1 MSIRMSVR
9 IFAISMMLLSVLLN
23 KPANAQYYNTQI
35 NQSSA
40 PLELN
45 PFLHGI
51 ATPARTIPEHQ
62 VVPALQYAP
71 EEQPRFP
78 AMPQAQSEPERPQA
92 SQLSVAKPNVRKQ
105 KAVKRAPPVV
115 VKRDLPAVVQ
125 PLAAKAAGRRPAPA
139 REIQIAQPPA
149 QPASAPSP
157 RAAMVR
163 ATEMT
168 VSAPVP
174 AEVVALASQILASQ
188 IPETADPVTAGVRI
202 VAADEFTELD
212 RAAAEVKIVSADEL
226 NDLDLAAGLPVQTNG
241 SNPAEARPMPTRP
254 APSATSALRAV
265 LFGLGVPIVA
275 GFLAWPFLARHRPRL
290 SHLKHRARL
299 HVVPRLRALRDQ
311 CAATAAT
318 VWTSTKNGSCTSRS
332 MINNVLGG

>member
-1 MSIRMSVR
+1 MSVR
-9 IFAISMMLLSVLLN
+9 LFAIGTMLLPALLN
-23 KPANAQYYNTQI
+23 TSASAQYYNTQI

-45 PFLHGI
+45 PFLHGT
-51 ATPARTIPEHQ
+51 ATPARTLPEHQ
-62 VVPALQYAP
+62 ALPALQYAP

-78 AMPQAQSEPERPQA
+78 VMPQPQSEPERPQT
-92 SQLSVAKPNVRKQ
+92 SQLSVAKPSVRKQ
-105 KAVKRAPPVV
+105 KAVKRTPPIV
-115 VKRDLPAVVQ
+115 VKHDLPAVVQ
-125 PLAAKAAGRRPAPA
+125 RAPLAAKAAGGHPVPTG
-139 REIQIAQPPA
+139 EIEIAQPLA
-149 QPASAPSP
+149 QPPSAPSP

-174 AEVVALASQILASQ
+174 AEVMALAGQ
-188 IPETADPVTAGVRI
+188 IPESADAVTAGVRI

-212 RAAAEVKIVSADEL
+212 RAADDAKIVSADEL
-226 NDLDLAAGLPVQTNG
+226 NELDLAAGPPLQING

-265 LFGLGVPIVA
+265 LFGLGVPMVA

-290 SHLKHRARL
+290 SHLKYRARL
-299 HVVPRLRALRDQ
+299 HVVPRLRALRGQ

-332 MINNVLGG
+332 IISNVLGG